1 MKQAIALSL
10 SILLGL
16 LAVFA
21 MRSHIE
27 REKASTKVKVDEV
40 EVLFASQ
47 PVLSGAPLT
56 KNMVQIRTLP
66 SSAVSSDM
74 VKPHELIEIMD
85 KAIQREVNRG
95 GPIFHSDFLKA
106 KMEALTGILPGRRLV
121 SVPVSQVTGISGLIK
136 PGDRVDILYS
146 HQVVGRND
154 TKATTE
160 MLIENITVHA
170 TDNKT
175 VDTGL
180 VAKQRQKLYSTL
192 TLLATPT
199 EAAVL
204 TNASREGTLTFLLRS
219 PKDLRP
225 GTFSGKVNAT
235 NLTELAKTANRD
247 RWKGGSSKGNQR

>member
-1 MKQAIALSL
+1 
-10 SILLGL
+10 
-16 LAVFA
+16 
-21 MRSHIE
+21 
-27 REKASTKVKVDEV
+27 
-40 EVLFASQ
+40 
-47 PVLSGAPLT
+47 
-56 KNMVQIRTLP
+56 
-66 SSAVSSDM
+66 M
-74 VKPHELIEIMD
+74 VKPHEMTEIRN

-136 PGDRVDILYS
+136 PGDRVDILFS
-146 HQVVGRND
+146 HQVVGRSN

-160 MLIENITVHA
+160 MLMENVTVHA

-180 VAKQRQKLYSTL
+180 VSKQRMKLYSTL

-225 GTFSGKVNAT
+225 GTFVGKVDAD
-235 NLTELAKTANRD
+235 NLSELAKSANRE
-247 RWKGGSSKGNQR
+247 RWKGGNAKGTKRP

>member
-21 MRSHIE
+21 MRSHIQ
-27 REKASTKVKVDEV
+27 RETATSQVKIDEV
-40 EVLFASQ
+40 EVIFASQ
-47 PVLSGAPLT
+47 PILSGTAISDGLLT
-56 KNMVQIRTLP
+56 IKKLP
-66 SSAVSSDM
+66 VTAVTPDM
-74 VKPHELIEIMD
+74 VKPHEMTEIRN

-146 HQVVGRND
+146 HQVVGRSN
-154 TKATTE
+154 TKATTQ

-180 VAKQRQKLYSTL
+180 VSKQRAKLYSTL

-225 GTFSGKVNAT
+225 GTFTGEVDAA
-235 NLTELAKTANRD
+235 NLKEMAKAANRE
-247 RWKGGSSKGNQR
+247 RWKGGKTKE